1 MLIFETFSFEF
12 FKYIFNLLDN
22 ADQVCIIIP
31 YDLLHETIFLIVLDN
46 KASRLFLMD
55 HIYYIFF

>member
-46 KASRLFLMD
+46 KASLLFLMD
-55 HIYYIFF
+55 HIY